1 MSSSD
6 TTLALAI
13 PHGRVP
19 AGTDLSSFTALFG
32 EGHEQAVYTISAN
45 DALHDKLQRIC
56 AAAAHGGDLYLLRD
70 FAMLSG
76 AEVARAAAQIERL
89 LAEIDHHPELVR
101 QALRF
106 KHLATSGATSTHE
119 EWVRFYSLAESKTE
133 ATLEDGWVY
142 TYSAD
147 DVRSI
152 LGQASVKDDPRP
164 DWDDE
169 GASLEYV
176 FGLLK
181 SHLALLRTAERDDLA
196 VVYGKPSE
204 AGA

>member
-1 MSSSD
+1 MSSPE
-6 TTLALAI
+6 TTLALAM

-19 AGTDLSSFTALFG
+19 ADTDLWTFTALFG
-32 EGHEQAVYTISAN
+32 EGHEQAVYTLSTN

-56 AAAAHGGDLYLLRD
+56 AASAHGGDLYLLRS
-70 FAMLSG
+70 FALLAG
-76 AEVARAAAQIERL
+76 ADVTRAAAQIERL
-89 LAEIDHHPELVR
+89 LGEIEGHPELVR

-106 KHLATSGATSTHE
+106 KHMATSGATSTHE
-119 EWVRFYSLAESKTE
+119 EWVRFYSSGEAQSE
-133 ATLEDGWVY
+133 ATIEEGWVY

-152 LGQASVKDDPRP
+152 LSQASVKDDPRP
-164 DWDDE
+164 DWDDD
-169 GASLEYV
+169 GMSLEYV

-204 AGA
+204 AGG